1 MAVFMSAV
9 SLLSA
14 VVAAAGYIA
23 QFRNEAEVAEVEQL
37 ITEMSHIRDIFFC
50 DCKIR
55 DPEIK

>member
-23 QFRNEAEVAEVEQL
+23 QFRNEAEEEVAEVEQL
-37 ITEMSHIRDIFFC
+37 ITGMSHI
-50 DCKIR
+50 
-55 DPEIK
+55 